1 VRFLPRSP
9 SFQQLTL
16 NLFSYPLSC
25 VSLRI
30 AMPDTGALPVSADNP
45 PEGTAGSE
53 SQPLTSP
60 IELGVVVP
68 TFNERENIPVLV
80 LALHKALAAIQWELI
95 FVDDNSPDGTA
106 EYIRR
111 LAATDR
117 RIRVLER
124 IGRRGLSS
132 ACIEGML
139 ATPAPYIAIMDAD
152 LQHDEHV
159 LPKLL
164 ELMKSEH
171 LDIVVASR
179 NVAGGSRETFSSWRL
194 WLSSMGSRI
203 GRLVYQCEV
212 SDPMSG
218 FFLIDRA
225 FFRQIADR
233 LSGAGFKILVDLLAS
248 SSRPIRIREV
258 PYHFRRRQRG
268 ESKLDVRA
276 ELEYLYLILDKTI
289 GRIVPARFVLF
300 VLVGSAG
307 LLIHLSTLGL
317 LYGWEKTSFKI
328 AQLVATIV
336 AMTFNFLLNNVVTF
350 RDRRLRGWQLAVG
363 LFTFYSA
370 CSLGAV
376 INLSFAQFLFHLGL
390 AWYLAGL
397 AGMAVSS
404 VWNYGV
410 NLILTWRRN
419 SSSPL

>member
-1 VRFLPRSP
+1 
-9 SFQQLTL
+9 
-16 NLFSYPLSC
+16 
-25 VSLRI
+25 
-30 AMPDTGALPVSADNP
+30 MPDTGGLLVSAHHP
-45 PEGTAGSE
+45 SEGTSGSE
-53 SQPLTSP
+53 SPPLPPP
-60 IELGVVVP
+60 IELAVVVP

-80 LALHKALAAIQWELI
+80 SALQKALLAIHWELI

-106 EYIRR
+106 ECIRR

-139 ATPAPYIAIMDAD
+139 ATPAPYIAVMDAD
-152 LQHDEHV
+152 LQHDERV
-159 LPKLL
+159 LPRLL

-179 NVAGGSRETFSSWRL
+179 NVSGGGREGFSAWRL

-203 GRLVYQCEV
+203 GRLVYQSEV

-218 FFLIDRA
+218 FFLIDRT
-225 FFRQIADR
+225 FFRQVVHG

-248 SSRPIRIREV
+248 SPRPIRIGEV
-258 PYHFRRRQRG
+258 PYHFRRRQLG
-268 ESKLDVRA
+268 ESKLDVRV
-276 ELEYLYLILDKTI
+276 ELEYLYLILDKAI
-289 GRIVPARFVLF
+289 GRIVPTRFVLF

-317 LYGWEKTSFKI
+317 LYGWQRTSFKM
-328 AQLVATIV
+328 AQLVGTIV

-350 RDRRLRGWQLAVG
+350 RDRRLRGWRLASG
-363 LFTFYSA
+363 LLTFYAA
-370 CSLGAV
+370 CSVGAV
-376 INLSFAQFLFHLGL
+376 INVSFAQSLFHLGL
-390 AWYLAGL
+390 TWYMAGI

-410 NLILTWRRN
+410 NLVLTWRRN
-419 SSSPL
+419 SSSAASMMRS